1 MKKSKEIYRI
11 DIYAHGYG
19 QAHSRKIDA
28 SDPDYQDFVRAK
40 RNIKHVPDWDNTGT
54 RWIKRQKNWKSRCK
68 KRKQWEKHDV
78 SDFEKE
84 IIDPISLEKER
95 LLCMYPDNVW
105 RVVDEPFNKTLKNMI
120 NNGIFEGKYKTVK
133 IERNE
138 NGKIVSKEFNKLI
151 GVRRKIE

>member
-1 MKKSKEIYRI
+1 
-11 DIYAHGYG
+11 
-19 QAHSRKIDA
+19 
-28 SDPDYQDFVRAK
+28 
-40 RNIKHVPDWDNTGT
+40 
-54 RWIKRQKNWKSRCK
+54 
-68 KRKQWEKHDV
+68 
-78 SDFEKE
+78 
-84 IIDPISLEKER
+84 
-95 LLCMYPDNVW
+95 MYPDNVW